1 MKKGH
6 ILKNGFVLKH
16 KTKNGGLTKPHKTK
30 KGKRVV
36 LIKVC
41 QWSSF
46 KKAKQIQG
54 QISANQKGSVVT
66 LRGHGFLL
74 LIKHTQ
80 LSNKYF
86 ELTVFCTEFY
96 THDMRCKLI
105 SLRVEKLFSID

>member
-41 QWSSF
+41 QWSSL
-46 KKAKQIQG
+46 KKPNRFRAKFQQI
-54 QISANQKGSVVT
+54 KRVV
-66 LRGHGFLL
+66 LL
-74 LIKHTQ
+74 L
-80 LSNKYF
+80 F
-86 ELTVFCTEFY
+86 VAMAFY
-96 THDMRCKLI
+96 
-105 SLRVEKLFSID
+105 S